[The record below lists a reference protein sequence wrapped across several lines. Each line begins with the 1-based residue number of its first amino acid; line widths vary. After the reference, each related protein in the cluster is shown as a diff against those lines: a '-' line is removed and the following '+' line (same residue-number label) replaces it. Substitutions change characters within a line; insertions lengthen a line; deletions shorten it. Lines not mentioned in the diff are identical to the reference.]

1 MICTGI
7 RRLVT
12 WQWFDAVISKLLLG
26 DACSSNLLHTFKLL
40 QFCPLL
46 QNTGVIVIINI
57 ICAIV
62 FAAQVGEDG
71 Q

>member
-7 RRLVT
+7 RKLVT
-12 WQWFDAVISKLLLG
+12 WQWFDAVISKLLG
-26 DACSSNLLHTFKLL
+26 DVAVICYTLFIICSYCNFV
-40 QFCPLL
+40 LL
-46 QNTGVIVIINI
+46 QNAGVIVIINI